1 MRHRMYLN
9 MEIKMTLRKVLKT
22 AFIAI
27 ILAFVAGSI
36 GQLITG
42 GARAEGS
49 IHGVVNE
56 VTQNYEYVTYL
67 DPVKVCKDMEIPIY
81 GEGPSRRT
89 KSGDLLLGM
98 ILGGITGKV
107 ILGND
112 KGAVIGAVGGSL
124 IANDKASKSDRVIV
138 GYKQERRCTLEHREV
153 NKKIAT
159 DYSVEYSWNGIYGKA
174 YTTTRYSVGDKIP
187 ITVNI
192 DIRR

>member
-1 MRHRMYLN
+1 MHNCIYLD

-42 GARAEGS
+42 GARAERS

-107 ILGND
+107 ITGND

-138 GYKQERRCTLEHREV
+138 GYKRERRCTLEHREV

>member
-1 MRHRMYLN
+1 
-9 MEIKMTLRKVLKT
+9 MTLRKVLKT

-36 GQLITG
+36 GQL
-42 GARAEGS
+42 ARAEGS

-67 DPVKVCKDMEIPIY
+67 NPVKVCKDMEIPIY
-81 GEGPSRRT
+81 GEGSANRT

-107 ILGND
+107 LIGND
-112 KGAVIGAVGGSL
+112 KGAAIGAIGGSL
-124 IANDKASKSDRVIV
+124 IANDKAQKPDQIIV

-153 NKKIAT
+153 HEKVPT

>member
-1 MRHRMYLN
+1 
-9 MEIKMTLRKVLKT
+9 MTVRKVLKT
-22 AFIAI
+22 GFIAI
-27 ILAFVAGSI
+27 GLAFAAGFI
-36 GQLITG
+36 GQLLTG
-42 GARAEGS
+42 GARADSGAQMG
-49 IHGVVNE
+49 IVDDI
-56 VTQNYEYVTYL
+56 TQNYEYVTYL

-81 GEGPSRRT
+81 GEGPVRRT

-153 NKKIAT
+153 EKKIAT
-159 DYSVEYSWNGIYGKA
+159 DYRIVYSWNGIYANA
-174 YTTTRYSVGDKIP
+174 YTTKAYRVGDEIP

>member
-1 MRHRMYLN
+1 
-9 MEIKMTLRKVLKT
+9 MTVRKVLKT
-22 AFIAI
+22 GFIAI
-27 ILAFVAGSI
+27 GLAFAAGFI
-36 GQLITG
+36 GQF
-42 GARAEGS
+42 ARAETTASMGVS
-49 IHGVVNE
+49 ATVIHGSLHGTVNE

-81 GEGPSRRT
+81 GEGPVRRT

-107 ILGND
+107 ITGND

-138 GYKQERRCTLEHREV
+138 GYKQERRCSLEHREV

-159 DYSVEYSWNGIYGKA
+159 DYSVEYSWNGIYGTA

>member
-1 MRHRMYLN
+1 MHNCIYLD

-22 AFIAI
+22 GFIAI

>member
-1 MRHRMYLN
+1 
-9 MEIKMTLRKVLKT
+9 MEIKMTVRKVLKT
-22 AFIAI
+22 GFIAI
-27 ILAFVAGSI
+27 GLAFAAGFI
-36 GQLITG
+36 GQF
-42 GARAEGS
+42 ARAEG
-49 IHGVVNE
+49 IAHQPQFGIVDDI
-56 VTQNYEYVTYL
+56 TQNYEYVTYL

-81 GEGPSRRT
+81 GEGPVRRT

-107 ILGND
+107 ITGND

-153 NKKIAT
+153 EKKIAT
-159 DYSVEYSWNGIYGKA
+159 DYRIVYSWNGIYANA
-174 YTTTRYSVGDKIP
+174 YTTKAYRVGDEIP

>member
-1 MRHRMYLN
+1 
-9 MEIKMTLRKVLKT
+9 MEIKMTVRKVLKT
-22 AFIAI
+22 GCIAI
-27 ILAFVAGSI
+27 VLAFAAGFI
-36 GQLITG
+36 GQF
-42 GARAEGS
+42 ARAEG
-49 IHGVVNE
+49 IAHQPQFGIVDDI
-56 VTQNYEYVTYL
+56 TQNYEYVTYL

-81 GEGPSRRT
+81 GEGPVRRT

-98 ILGGITGKV
+98 ILGGITGKA

-138 GYKQERRCTLEHREV
+138 GYKQERRCSLEHREV

-159 DYSVEYSWNGIYGKA
+159 DYNVEYSWNGIYGTA

>member
-1 MRHRMYLN
+1 MYLN
-9 MEIKMTLRKVLKT
+9 MEIKMTARKVLKT
-22 AFIAI
+22 GCIAI
-27 ILAFVAGSI
+27 GLAFAAGFI
-36 GQLITG
+36 GQF
-42 GARAEGS
+42 ARAEGS
-49 IHGVVNE
+49 LHGTVNE

-81 GEGPSRRT
+81 GEGPVRRT

-107 ILGND
+107 ISGND

-138 GYKQERRCTLEHREV
+138 GYKQERRCSLEHREV

-159 DYSVEYSWNGIYGKA
+159 DYSVEYSWNGIYGTA

-187 ITVNI
+187 ITVDI

>member
-1 MRHRMYLN
+1 M
-9 MEIKMTLRKVLKT
+9 IV
-22 AFIAI
+22 
-27 ILAFVAGSI
+27 LAFAAGFI
-36 GQLITG
+36 GQF
-42 GARAEGS
+42 ARAEG
-49 IHGVVNE
+49 IAHQPQFGIVDDI
-56 VTQNYEYVTYL
+56 TQNYEYVTYL

-81 GEGPSRRT
+81 GEGPVRRT

-107 ILGND
+107 ITGND

-138 GYKQERRCTLEHREV
+138 LEHREV
-153 NKKIAT
+153 EKKIAT
-159 DYSVEYSWNGIYGKA
+159 DYRIVYSWNGIYANA
-174 YTTTRYSVGDKIP
+174 YTTKAYRVGDEIP

>member
-1 MRHRMYLN
+1 MAIVSMAMYLN

-22 AFIAI
+22 GFIAI

-36 GQLITG
+36 GQF
-42 GARAEGS
+42 ARAEGS

>member
-1 MRHRMYLN
+1 
-9 MEIKMTLRKVLKT
+9 MEIKMTARKVLKT
-22 AFIAI
+22 GCIAI
-27 ILAFVAGSI
+27 ALAFAAGFI
-36 GQLITG
+36 GQF
-42 GARAEGS
+42 ARAEGS
-49 IHGVVNE
+49 LHGTVNE
-56 VTQNYEYVTYL
+56 VTQNYEYVTYF

-81 GEGPSRRT
+81 GEGPVRRT

-138 GYKQERRCTLEHREV
+138 GYKQERRCSLEHREV
-153 NKKIAT
+153 NIKSAT
-159 DYSVEYSWNGIYGKA
+159 DYSVEYSWNGIYGTA

>member
-1 MRHRMYLN
+1 
-9 MEIKMTLRKVLKT
+9 MTVRKVLKT
-22 AFIAI
+22 GCIAI
-27 ILAFVAGSI
+27 VLAFAAGFI
-36 GQLITG
+36 GQF
-42 GARAEGS
+42 ARAETTASMGVS
-49 IHGVVNE
+49 ATVIHGSLHGTVNE

-81 GEGPSRRT
+81 GEGPVRRT

-153 NKKIAT
+153 EKKIAT
-159 DYSVEYSWNGIYGKA
+159 DYRIVYSWNGIYANA
-174 YTTTRYSVGDKIP
+174 YTTKAYRVGDEIP